1 MLLYAG
7 GVNTVA
13 ENKRLL
19 VYNPLN
25 SGGWQ
30 ELTPAQVQA
39 RVASRGEVVRVLSA
53 VGIAQPL
60 YRQPALVTVSGEV
73 TNPGRYYVEPGTP
86 LSSVISQ
93 AGGLTPQSFPF
104 GTVFTR
110 ESIRNTQRQSYD
122 RALHDLQLVLT
133 TQPLV
138 SAAQNYNISP
148 GRLDAVRYVVD
159 LLQARQPDGRMVLN
173 VQPADRIIPEDMI
186 VENNDTIY
194 VPARPITV
202 GVFGAVP
209 SPASFQYRPGESIRD
224 YLRHAGGVQRL
235 GDKKGIFVIRANGT
249 VIAEKRG
256 LFANSLL
263 GQPALPGDLVF
274 VPVDANRGEFW
285 ARIRDITSVLLPIAI
300 TANAL
305 K

>member
-1 MLLYAG
+1 
-7 GVNTVA
+7 
-13 ENKRLL
+13 
-19 VYNPLN
+19 
-25 SGGWQ
+25 
-30 ELTPAQVQA
+30 
-39 RVASRGEVVRVLSA
+39 VLSA